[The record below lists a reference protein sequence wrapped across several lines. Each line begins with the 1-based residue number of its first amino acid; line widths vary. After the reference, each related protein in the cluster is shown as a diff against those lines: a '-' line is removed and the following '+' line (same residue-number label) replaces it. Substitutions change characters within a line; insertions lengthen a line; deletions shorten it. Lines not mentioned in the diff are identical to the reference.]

1 MTRIAVIG
9 LAKSGTTGLWSR
21 LVNTYPRKYLRFF
34 EGDFLQTRYNKYL
47 GRQKPSKNAAN
58 IIDKQII
65 GPDFRIEALNDFD
78 KVIWLV
84 RDPRDRLVSYI
95 LYRHF
100 DHRSQDDQ
108 FVLDQFQMLEEK
120 EANPES
126 VSLKTLESRLALPP
140 PQPRFRFF
148 LGGPQEMGR
157 LGDQHRKGNRVRFQ
171 VRGFC

>member
-1 MTRIAVIG
+1 
-9 LAKSGTTGLWSR
+9 
-21 LVNTYPRKYLRFF
+21 
-34 EGDFLQTRYNKYL
+34 
-47 GRQKPSKNAAN
+47 
-58 IIDKQII
+58 
-65 GPDFRIEALNDFD
+65 
-78 KVIWLV
+78 
-84 RDPRDRLVSYI
+84 
-95 LYRHF
+95 
-100 DHRSQDDQ
+100 
-108 FVLDQFQMLEEK
+108 MLEEK